1 MLESGLQGVEA
12 FSSYHDAETAKYFLK
27 KGREHNLLVTCG
39 SDFHGKTKPVIEIGE
54 TMCMIDACEIQK
66 ELEKRGLI

>member
-39 SDFHGKTKPVIEIGE
+39 SDFHKLYNIMKKG
-54 TMCMIDACEIQK
+54 
-66 ELEKRGLI
+66 